1 MTTIFEHETCI
12 HLAGQITDAPNLQ
25 YECSA
30 FIIDAW
36 IDSIAQGRS
45 NVAPQKLPWDLI
57 RTLVAETYGGK
68 VDDSDD
74 FQELEKLVNNLMTPA
89 AFEHDHKLVPGV
101 EDDESLALPGGTNI
115 RDFLEWINRLPER
128 EPPSYLGL
136 PANAEKLLLVGHG
149 KRMIVNLAKITT
161 LLDEGEQLMVE
172 AATI

>member
-74 FQELEKLVNNLMTPA
+74 LVGILKHIHYVGVELCNVCFQEVFHLLWTEPEEYVLFAVLTISM
-89 AFEHDHKLVPGV
+89 FIQIPGV
-101 EDDESLALPGGTNI
+101 HDAWIWIRCRPVNHCGG
-115 RDFLEWINRLPER
+115 
-128 EPPSYLGL
+128 
-136 PANAEKLLLVGHG
+136 
-149 KRMIVNLAKITT
+149 
-161 LLDEGEQLMVE
+161 
-172 AATI
+172 